1 MTKKQLI
8 IIASFA
14 CLFFFLLV
22 GSLLLRPTSLSPQTN
37 VSPIPTQFVP
47 NITPY
52 ISRITITQQNPLA
65 GTSLRVGDSLIF
77 SFSFS
82 QALPEAITAS
92 ILANRTGSEEE
103 IPALIQSVTTLS
115 EDKKTITITST
126 ETVKAATTYIVAVL
140 ENNNTLFSTQFFSL
154 RDDIPSVQTNNQTLQ
169 EYLPYKTPTY
179 SLIYDTQTNRYVFHL
194 ILNQADSSSFEDQ
207 FLKAKAQAEEFIRSK
222 NIDPNAIIIDWKH
235 S

>member
-126 ETVKAATTYIVAVL
+126 ETVKAATT
-140 ENNNTLFSTQFFSL
+140 
-154 RDDIPSVQTNNQTLQ
+154 
-169 EYLPYKTPTY
+169 
-179 SLIYDTQTNRYVFHL
+179 
-194 ILNQADSSSFEDQ
+194 
-207 FLKAKAQAEEFIRSK
+207 
-222 NIDPNAIIIDWKH
+222 
-235 S
+235 